1 MADQTIQ
8 WTIIGAYVTFIFVKG
23 VMKSK
28 SIHSTDDYLVA
39 GRNVG
44 WWLLFATM
52 GATVIGGG
60 YSIGATAKTYEYGLL
75 WVLISMGGYLHF
87 IFSGMVVAPRFREAN
102 LYTVAGYFRHR
113 FGERP
118 RVVAMLLSL
127 LFSVFIIAAQMA
139 AFGSILATLMP
150 GAGEGGFDV
159 RWAILIG
166 GFIVIV
172 YSTAGGLLAVI
183 HTDVYQF
190 VILFLGFAFTL
201 AMCAP
206 DLISSWGTVQA
217 TLPER
222 WFSFDGGKGI
232 SFLVTTFFAFLL
244 GETFA
249 PGYATRYCIGRDI
262 KHTQR
267 GIAGVGIVLALT
279 FPIVLFFIALY
290 GRLHF
295 PDIDSQQAL
304 AMVVKNLHNPWIA
317 GLIIAALL
325 SAVMSSADSALNSC
339 TAIFV
344 KDVFEDQFKTKF
356 KDDRETLK
364 WARRLTM
371 GVGVVATLVAFFWP
385 DIIGLLLFT
394 YHLWAPGIILPVVYG
409 ALTKEKSPALNQAI
423 FLTMILSVGVT
434 LIYRKT
440 DYAATFDPA
449 VFGVIASIVFFS
461 LLRLFKK

>member
-1 MADQTIQ
+1 MTDQTIQ
-8 WTIIGAYVTFIFVKG
+8 WMIIIAYVTFIFVKG

-28 SIHSTDDYLVA
+28 NIHSTDDYLVA

-60 YSIGATAKTYEYGLL
+60 YSIGATAKTYEYGVL

-87 IFSGMVVAPRFREAN
+87 IFSGMVVAPKFREAE
-102 LYTVAGYFRHR
+102 LYTVAGYFKYR

-118 RVVAMLLSL
+118 RFVAMLLSL

-150 GAGEGGFDV
+150 GAAEGGFDV

-183 HTDVYQF
+183 YTDVYQF
-190 VILFLGFAFTL
+190 VVLFIGFAVTL

-206 DLISSWGTVQA
+206 DLISSWGHVQA
-217 TLPER
+217 TLPDK

-279 FPIVLFFIALY
+279 FPLVLFFIALY

-295 PDIDSQQAL
+295 PNIDSQLAL
-304 AMVVKNLHNPWIA
+304 SLVIKNLHSPWIA

-344 KDVFEDQFKTKF
+344 KDVFEDQFKTQF
-356 KDDRETLK
+356 KSDKETLK

-371 GVGVVATLVAFFWP
+371 GVGVAATLVAFFWP

-409 ALTKEKSPALNQAI
+409 TLTKKKSPALTEAI
-423 FLTMILSVGVT
+423 FLTMVLSVIVT
-434 LIYRKT
+434 LFYRKT
-440 DYAATFDPA
+440 SYAETFDPA
-449 VFGVIASIVFFS
+449 VFGVIASIVIFAII
-461 LLRLFKK
+461 RLFKK